1 MKKKIKIISCALLG
15 IILLGS
21 TASADGYKPVDAEI
35 SETEEESKETAAP
48 NFELPVRSAVL
59 MDFSTGTVLYE
70 QNPDEALPP
79 ASVTK
84 VMTLLLIMEAVDS
97 GQISLDDMISVSDYA
112 ASMGGSQVY
121 LEPGETMRAEDLI
134 KSIVIASANDAA
146 LTMAEAVA
154 GSESEF
160 VSRMNARAS
169 ELGMANTNF
178 ENVTGLDDDAQN
190 HVTSARDIAL
200 MSRALMSHSKIFDF
214 TTRWM
219 DTIRDGAFGLTNT
232 NRLIRF
238 YNGATGLK
246 TGSTSKAKFCI
257 SATAERDGLHLIA
270 VIMGAETRDER
281 NDAAKTLLDW
291 GFANYAIYTDD
302 GGESEDIPV
311 LGGESESVRGIYG
324 KCEILTEKGA
334 AGNITAEVK
343 PDESVAAPV
352 KKGDSIGKV
361 QYMLSGEIV
370 REAELTA
377 DRDVDKISFF
387 GVFIRML
394 AGYLIK

>member
-200 MSRALMSHSKIFDF
+200 MSRALMSHSKIS
-214 TTRWM
+214 
-219 DTIRDGAFGLTNT
+219 
-232 NRLIRF
+232 
-238 YNGATGLK
+238 Y
-246 TGSTSKAKFCI
+246 
-257 SATAERDGLHLIA
+257 
-270 VIMGAETRDER
+270 
-281 NDAAKTLLDW
+281 
-291 GFANYAIYTDD
+291 
-302 GGESEDIPV
+302 
-311 LGGESESVRGIYG
+311 
-324 KCEILTEKGA
+324 
-334 AGNITAEVK
+334 
-343 PDESVAAPV
+343 
-352 KKGDSIGKV
+352 
-361 QYMLSGEIV
+361 
-370 REAELTA
+370 
-377 DRDVDKISFF
+377 
-387 GVFIRML
+387 
-394 AGYLIK
+394 